1 MGFSEGLFDFCGL
14 ADFAPTRTV
23 PSVGKAAALGGFDG
37 LNLAIL
43 PIKEDAGAVG
53 LIDQGKTTTVGA
65 KAGVGSDEL
74 GLLYFQKRGDGGD
87 LFFGNFDVPWPAAAV
102 GAAFAKVFG
111 GFHLPERLRPQMGSG
126 DRKRVGWLRGDSP
139 QGEEFSKTI

>member
-1 MGFSEGLFDFCGL
+1 MGCSEGLFDFGGL
-14 ADFAPTRTV
+14 ADFAPTGEV
-23 PSVGKAAALGGFDG
+23 PCVGKAAALGGFDG

-53 LIDQGKTTTVGA
+53 LIDQGKTAAVGA

-111 GFHLPERLRPQMGSG
+111 GSFHSSFILRRRFCSVKN
-126 DRKRVGWLRGDSP
+126 RYGWDAW
-139 QGEEFSKTI
+139 

>member
-1 MGFSEGLFDFCGL
+1 MGCSEGLFDFGGL
-14 ADFAPTRTV
+14 ADFAPTGEV
-23 PSVGKAAALGGFDG
+23 PCVGKAAALGGFDG

-43 PIKEDAGAVG
+43 PIQEDAGAVG

-87 LFFGNFDVPWPAAAV
+87 LFFGNFYVPWPAAAV

-111 GFHLPERLRPQMGSG
+111 GFHLSERLRREMGSG
-126 DRKRVGWLRGDSP
+126 DRKREGWLRGDSP
-139 QGEEFSKTI
+139 QGERFSKTI

>member
-1 MGFSEGLFDFCGL
+1 MGCSEGLFDFGGL
-14 ADFAPTRTV
+14 ADFAPTGEV
-23 PSVGKAAALGGFDG
+23 PCVGKAAALGGFDG

-53 LIDQGKTTTVGA
+53 LIDEGKATTVGA

-102 GAAFAKVFG
+102 GAALAKIFRG
-111 GFHLPERLRPQMGSG
+111 SFHSSFILRRRFCSVKN
-126 DRKRVGWLRGDSP
+126 RYGWDAW
-139 QGEEFSKTI
+139 

>member
-1 MGFSEGLFDFCGL
+1 MGCSEGLFDFGGL
-14 ADFAPTRTV
+14 ADFAPTGEV
-23 PSVGKAAALGGFDG
+23 PCVGKAAALGGFDG

-102 GAAFAKVFG
+102 GAALAKIFRG
-111 GFHLPERLRPQMGSG
+111 SFHSSFIVRRRFCSVKN
-126 DRKRVGWLRGDSP
+126 RYGWDAW
-139 QGEEFSKTI
+139 

>member
-1 MGFSEGLFDFCGL
+1 M
-14 ADFAPTRTV
+14 ADFAPTGEV
-23 PSVGKAAALGGFDG
+23 PCVGKAAALGGFDG

-43 PIKEDAGAVG
+43 PIQEDAGAVG

-111 GFHLPERLRPQMGSG
+111 GFHLSERLRREMGSG
-126 DRKRVGWLRGDSP
+126 DRKREGCLRGDSP
-139 QGEEFSKTI
+139 QGERFSKTI

>member
-1 MGFSEGLFDFCGL
+1 MGCSEGLFDFGGL
-14 ADFAPTRTV
+14 ADFAPTGEV
-23 PSVGKAAALGGFDG
+23 PGVGKAAALGGFDG

-53 LIDQGKTTTVGA
+53 LIDQGETTTVGA

-102 GAAFAKVFG
+102 GAALAKVFG
-111 GFHLPERLRPQMGSG
+111 GSFHSSFI
-126 DRKRVGWLRGDSP
+126 LRGRFCSVKNRYGWDAW
-139 QGEEFSKTI
+139 

>member
-1 MGFSEGLFDFCGL
+1 MGCSEVLFDFGGL
-14 ADFAPTRTV
+14 ADFAPTGEV
-23 PSVGKAAALGGFDG
+23 PCVGKAAALGGFDG

-102 GAAFAKVFG
+102 GAALAKIFRG
-111 GFHLPERLRPQMGSG
+111 SFHSSFIVRRRFCSVKN
-126 DRKRVGWLRGDSP
+126 RYGWDAW
-139 QGEEFSKTI
+139 

>member
-1 MGFSEGLFDFCGL
+1 MGCSEGLFDFGGL
-14 ADFAPTRTV
+14 ADFAPTGEV
-23 PSVGKAAALGGFDG
+23 PCVGKAAALGGFDG

-43 PIKEDAGAVG
+43 PIQEDAGAVG

-102 GAAFAKVFG
+102 GAALAKVFG
-111 GFHLPERLRPQMGSG
+111 GSFHSSFILRRRFCSVKN
-126 DRKRVGWLRGDSP
+126 RYGWDAW
-139 QGEEFSKTI
+139 

>member
-1 MGFSEGLFDFCGL
+1 MGCSEGLFDFGGL
-14 ADFAPTRTV
+14 ADFAPTGEV
-23 PSVGKAAALGGFDG
+23 PCVGKAAALGGFDG

-43 PIKEDAGAVG
+43 PIKENAGAVG

-87 LFFGNFDVPWPAAAV
+87 VFFGNFDVPWPAATV
-102 GAAFAKVFG
+102 RAALAKIFRR
-111 GFHLPERLRPQMGSG
+111 GFHSAFIL
-126 DRKRVGWLRGDSP
+126 KRRFCFVKNRYGWDAW
-139 QGEEFSKTI
+139 

>member
-1 MGFSEGLFDFCGL
+1 MECSENLFDFGGL
-14 ADFAPTRTV
+14 ADFAPTGEV
-23 PSVGKAAALGGFDG
+23 PCVGKAAALGGFDG

-43 PIKEDAGAVG
+43 PIKKDAGAVG

-87 LFFGNFDVPWPAAAV
+87 LFFGNFYVPWPAAAV
-102 GAAFAKVFG
+102 GAAFAKIFG
-111 GFHLPERLRPQMGSG
+111 RSFHAS
-126 DRKRVGWLRGDSP
+126 
-139 QGEEFSKTI
+139 FI

>member
-1 MGFSEGLFDFCGL
+1 MGCSEGLFDFGGL
-14 ADFAPTRTV
+14 ADFAPTGEV
-23 PSVGKAAALGGFDG
+23 PCVGKAAALGGFDG

-43 PIKEDAGAVG
+43 PIQEDAGAVG

-102 GAAFAKVFG
+102 GAAFAKIFG
-111 GFHLPERLRPQMGSG
+111 GSFHSSFILRRRFCSVKN
-126 DRKRVGWLRGDSP
+126 RYGWDAW
-139 QGEEFSKTI
+139 

>member
-1 MGFSEGLFDFCGL
+1 MGCSEGLFDFGGL
-14 ADFAPTRTV
+14 ADFAPTGEV
-23 PSVGKAAALGGFDG
+23 PCVGKAAALGGFDG

-87 LFFGNFDVPWPAAAV
+87 LPFRDFYVPWPPAAV
-102 GAAFAKVFG
+102 GAALAKIFRG
-111 GFHLPERLRPQMGSG
+111 SFHSSFILRRRFCSVKN
-126 DRKRVGWLRGDSP
+126 RYGWDAW
-139 QGEEFSKTI
+139 

>member
-1 MGFSEGLFDFCGL
+1 MGCSEGLFDFGGL
-14 ADFAPTRTV
+14 ADFAPAGEV
-23 PSVGKAAALGGFDG
+23 PCVGKAAALGGFDG

-43 PIKEDAGAVG
+43 PIKENAGAVG

-87 LFFGNFDVPWPAAAV
+87 LFSGNFYVPWPAAAV
-102 GAAFAKVFG
+102 GAAFAKVFW
-111 GFHLPERLRPQMGSG
+111 GFHLSERLRPEMGSG
-126 DRKRVGWLRGDSP
+126 DRKREGWLRGDSP
-139 QGEEFSKTI
+139 QGERFSKTI

>member
-1 MGFSEGLFDFCGL
+1 M
-14 ADFAPTRTV
+14 ADFAPTGEV
-23 PSVGKAAALGGFDG
+23 PCVGKAAALGGFDG

-87 LFFGNFDVPWPAAAV
+87 LFFGNFYVPWPPAAV
-102 GAAFAKVFG
+102 GAALAKIFRG
-111 GFHLPERLRPQMGSG
+111 SFHSSFILRRRFCSVKN
-126 DRKRVGWLRGDSP
+126 RYGWDAW
-139 QGEEFSKTI
+139 

>member
-1 MGFSEGLFDFCGL
+1 MGCSEVLFDFGGL
-14 ADFAPTRTV
+14 ADFAPTGEV
-23 PSVGKAAALGGFDG
+23 PCVGKAAALGGFDG

-43 PIKEDAGAVG
+43 PIQEDAGAVG

-102 GAAFAKVFG
+102 GAALAKIFRG
-111 GFHLPERLRPQMGSG
+111 SFHSSFIVRRRFCSVKN
-126 DRKRVGWLRGDSP
+126 RYGWDAW
-139 QGEEFSKTI
+139 

>member
-1 MGFSEGLFDFCGL
+1 MGCSEGLFDFGGL
-14 ADFAPTRTV
+14 ADFAPTGEV
-23 PSVGKAAALGGFDG
+23 PCVGKAAALGGFDG

-43 PIKEDAGAVG
+43 PIKEDAG
-53 LIDQGKTTTVGA
+53 TVGA

-111 GFHLPERLRPQMGSG
+111 GFHLSERLRREMGSG
-126 DRKRVGWLRGDSP
+126 DRKREGWLRGDSP
-139 QGEEFSKTI
+139 QGERFSKTI

>member
-1 MGFSEGLFDFCGL
+1 MGCSEGLFDFGGL
-14 ADFAPTRTV
+14 ADFAPTGEV
-23 PSVGKAAALGGFDG
+23 PGVGKAATLVGFDG
-37 LNLAIL
+37 LDLAIL
-43 PIKEDAGAVG
+43 AVEKDAGAVG
-53 LIDQGKTTTVGA
+53 LIDEGKTTTVGA

-102 GAAFAKVFG
+102 GATFAKVFG

-126 DRKRVGWLRGDSP
+126 DRKRGG
-139 QGEEFSKTI
+139 

>member
-1 MGFSEGLFDFCGL
+1 MGCSEGLFDFGGL
-14 ADFAPTRTV
+14 ADFAPTGEV
-23 PSVGKAAALGGFDG
+23 PCVGKAAALGGFDG

-43 PIKEDAGAVG
+43 PTKEDAGAVG

-74 GLLYFQKRGDGGD
+74 GLLHFQKRGDGGD

-111 GFHLPERLRPQMGSG
+111 GSFHSSFILRRRFCSVKN
-126 DRKRVGWLRGDSP
+126 RYGWDAW
-139 QGEEFSKTI
+139 

>member
-1 MGFSEGLFDFCGL
+1 MGCSEGLFDFGGL
-14 ADFAPTRTV
+14 ADFAPTGEV
-23 PSVGKAAALGGFDG
+23 PCVGKAAALGGFDG

-43 PIKEDAGAVG
+43 PIQEDAGAVG

-102 GAAFAKVFG
+102 GAALAKIFRG
-111 GFHLPERLRPQMGSG
+111 SFHSSFILRRRFCSVKI
-126 DRKRVGWLRGDSP
+126 RYGWDAW
-139 QGEEFSKTI
+139 

>member
-1 MGFSEGLFDFCGL
+1 MGCSEGLFDFGGL
-14 ADFAPTRTV
+14 ADFAPTGEV
-23 PSVGKAAALGGFDG
+23 PCVGKAAALGGFDG

-43 PIKEDAGAVG
+43 PIQEDAGAVG

-102 GAAFAKVFG
+102 GAALAKIFRG
-111 GFHLPERLRPQMGSG
+111 SFHSSFIVRRRFCSVKN
-126 DRKRVGWLRGDSP
+126 RYGWDAW
-139 QGEEFSKTI
+139 

>member
-1 MGFSEGLFDFCGL
+1 MGCSEGLFDFGGL
-14 ADFAPTRTV
+14 ADFAPTGEV
-23 PSVGKAAALGGFDG
+23 PCVGKAAALGGFDG

-43 PIKEDAGAVG
+43 PIQEDAGAVG

-102 GAAFAKVFG
+102 GAALAKIFRG
-111 GFHLPERLRPQMGSG
+111 SFHSSFILRRRFCSVKN
-126 DRKRVGWLRGDSP
+126 RYGWDAW
-139 QGEEFSKTI
+139 

>member
-1 MGFSEGLFDFCGL
+1 MGCSEGLFDFGGL
-14 ADFAPTRTV
+14 ADFAPTGEV
-23 PSVGKAAALGGFDG
+23 PCVGKAAALGGFDG

-111 GFHLPERLRPQMGSG
+111 GSFHSSFILRRRFCSVKN
-126 DRKRVGWLRGDSP
+126 RYGWDAW
-139 QGEEFSKTI
+139 

>member
-1 MGFSEGLFDFCGL
+1 MGCSEGLFDFGGL
-14 ADFAPTRTV
+14 ADFAPTGEV
-23 PSVGKAAALGGFDG
+23 PCVGKAAALGGFDG

-43 PIKEDAGAVG
+43 PIQEDAGAVG

-102 GAAFAKVFG
+102 GATFAKIFG
-111 GFHLPERLRPQMGSG
+111 RSFHASFI
-126 DRKRVGWLRGDSP
+126 LRGLGS
-139 QGEEFSKTI
+139 

>member
-1 MGFSEGLFDFCGL
+1 MGCSEGLFDFGGL
-14 ADFAPTRTV
+14 ADFAPTGEV
-23 PSVGKAAALGGFDG
+23 PCVGKAAALGGFDG

-74 GLLYFQKRGDGGD
+74 GFFDFQKRGDGGD
-87 LFFGNFDVPWPAAAV
+87 LPFRDFYVPWPPAAV
-102 GAAFAKVFG
+102 GAALAKIFRG
-111 GFHLPERLRPQMGSG
+111 SFHSSFILRRRFCSVKN
-126 DRKRVGWLRGDSP
+126 RYGWDAW
-139 QGEEFSKTI
+139 